1 LACTENVRWC
11 SPHSD
16 GSWTSTTSSTR
27 CGASG
32 GTALDPEVVVQRFSR
47 RRVEGPIERLT
58 PRETEV
64 LALLA
69 YLRS

>member
-1 LACTENVRWC
+1 MRRNLAAR
-11 SPHSD
+11 
-16 GSWTSTTSSTR
+16 
-27 CGASG
+27 SG
-32 GTALDPEVVVQRFSR
+32 HWR

-69 YLRS
+69 YLRSRPPRGRHHLGGAVPCGFT